1 MMNVQDIYE
10 LSPMQQGMLFHTL
23 YAPESGVYFEQ
34 RSCLLEGDLHV
45 AAFKQAWQEV
55 VQRHAVLRTAFY
67 WEEADKP
74 LQVVYAS
81 AELPWVQEDW
91 QVLTEPEQAE
101 KLEAFLQRDR
111 IQGFRLDQAPLM
123 RCALFQLGPQRHRF
137 VWSHHHL
144 LMDGWCNAL
153 LIKEVLACYKA
164 QRQGQ
169 TLTLQPP
176 RPYRDY
182 ILWLQQQDQQ
192 AAQAYWQKTLAGF
205 AAPTPLGIDR
215 LRLTSAPSEHCDQ
228 WLTLSQNL
236 TADLNACAQR
246 HHLTLNTLIQGAWAL
261 VLSRYSDTGDVV
273 FGATVSGRPPT
284 LPGADSIVGL
294 FINTVP
300 VRVSL
305 PPEMPLLPW
314 LQQIQADQRDRETY
328 SFSRLTD
335 IQSWSQVPHGTPLFE
350 SLLVFENYPVSL
362 NAALTDDSS
371 GLTIREGKGF
381 EQTNYPLALV
391 VIPGET
397 LALRMNYDQSRIPT
411 AAIHRLLN
419 HLETLLQGMIADPDQ
434 PLATLL
440 LLTPA
445 EQQQFQTWNHTQQP
459 IPERCV
465 HELIADQAK
474 ATPDATAVVFEDTT
488 LSYRKL
494 DYRSKQL
501 ANYLVQQGVQ
511 PGDRVAVCLE
521 RSAEL
526 VITLLAILK
535 TGATYVP
542 LDPTYP
548 AERLRFI
555 LEDAQVSL
563 LITAN
568 SSTVGSAP
576 MVDRLTAD
584 SMVGSAHLPIEAI
597 TNNTLPILDLAREA
611 DAIAHLP
618 THLPTHSPTHPPTYP
633 PTHPPSSLAY
643 LIYTSGST
651 GTPKGVA
658 IRHASLTN
666 LLSAMAQAP
675 GMTARDTLLAVTTP
689 AFDIAALELF
699 LPLTVGGTLV
709 IASQD
714 TVRDPHK
721 LAAQLEQHDI
731 TLMQATPATW
741 RLLLES
747 GWAGKAN
754 LKLLCGGEALDVSLA
769 QKLLECG
776 QELWNLYGPTETTI
790 WSAALQIESSMLQDG
805 IVPIGKPIANT
816 QFYVLDSQQ
825 NPVPVGVPGEL
836 HIGGIGLSSGYWNRE
851 GLTAEWFVAN
861 PPLKKAEGRR
871 QKAEIEDPFILHP
884 SSFCLYKTGD
894 RVRLREDGTLEYLG
908 RLDYQIK
915 LRGFR
920 IELGEI
926 EAVLTQHPQI
936 SQAVVTL
943 HKESEESQL
952 VAYVVSN
959 CELKTQNL
967 KLKTYLS
974 QHLLPYM
981 LPSQFVVLDAL
992 PLTPNGKVDRKAL
1005 PKPESTETAQ
1015 TSITPLTLTE
1025 ELLANIWSAV
1035 LTQDSIGRDENFFEL
1050 GGTLPAGDSG
1060 GGPGAA
1066 GVWGRVAG
1074 AIVLRAPHSG
1084 STCDRN

>member
-1 MMNVQDIYE
+1 
-10 LSPMQQGMLFHTL
+10 
-23 YAPESGVYFEQ
+23 
-34 RSCLLEGDLHV
+34 
-45 AAFKQAWQEV
+45 
-55 VQRHAVLRTAFY
+55 
-67 WEEADKP
+67 
-74 LQVVYAS
+74 
-81 AELPWVQEDW
+81 
-91 QVLTEPEQAE
+91 
-101 KLEAFLQRDR
+101 
-111 IQGFRLDQAPLM
+111 
-123 RCALFQLGPQRHRF
+123 
-137 VWSHHHL
+137 
-144 LMDGWCNAL
+144 MDGWCNAL

>member
-1 MMNVQDIYE
+1 
-10 LSPMQQGMLFHTL
+10 MLFHTL

-153 LIKEVLACYKA
+153 LIKEVLACYRA
-164 QRQGQ
+164 RRQGQ

-440 LLTPA
+440 PLTPA
-445 EQQQFQTWNHTQQP
+445 RSPQP
-459 IPERCV
+459 SSSNSKPG
-465 HELIADQAK
+465 
-474 ATPDATAVVFEDTT
+474 TT
-488 LSYRKL
+488 
-494 DYRSKQL
+494 
-501 ANYLVQQGVQ
+501 
-511 PGDRVAVCLE
+511 
-521 RSAEL
+521 
-526 VITLLAILK
+526 
-535 TGATYVP
+535 
-542 LDPTYP
+542 
-548 AERLRFI
+548 
-555 LEDAQVSL
+555 
-563 LITAN
+563 
-568 SSTVGSAP
+568 
-576 MVDRLTAD
+576 
-584 SMVGSAHLPIEAI
+584 
-597 TNNTLPILDLAREA
+597 
-611 DAIAHLP
+611 
-618 THLPTHSPTHPPTYP
+618 
-633 PTHPPSSLAY
+633 PSSLSQNA
-643 LIYTSGST
+643 
-651 GTPKGVA
+651 
-658 IRHASLTN
+658 ASM
-666 LLSAMAQAP
+666 S
-675 GMTARDTLLAVTTP
+675 
-689 AFDIAALELF
+689 
-699 LPLTVGGTLV
+699 
-709 IASQD
+709 
-714 TVRDPHK
+714 
-721 LAAQLEQHDI
+721 
-731 TLMQATPATW
+731 
-741 RLLLES
+741 
-747 GWAGKAN
+747 
-754 LKLLCGGEALDVSLA
+754 
-769 QKLLECG
+769 
-776 QELWNLYGPTETTI
+776 
-790 WSAALQIESSMLQDG
+790 
-805 IVPIGKPIANT
+805 
-816 QFYVLDSQQ
+816 
-825 NPVPVGVPGEL
+825 
-836 HIGGIGLSSGYWNRE
+836 
-851 GLTAEWFVAN
+851 
-861 PPLKKAEGRR
+861 
-871 QKAEIEDPFILHP
+871 
-884 SSFCLYKTGD
+884 
-894 RVRLREDGTLEYLG
+894 
-908 RLDYQIK
+908 
-915 LRGFR
+915 
-920 IELGEI
+920 
-926 EAVLTQHPQI
+926 
-936 SQAVVTL
+936 
-943 HKESEESQL
+943 
-952 VAYVVSN
+952 
-959 CELKTQNL
+959 
-967 KLKTYLS
+967 
-974 QHLLPYM
+974 
-981 LPSQFVVLDAL
+981 
-992 PLTPNGKVDRKAL
+992 
-1005 PKPESTETAQ
+1005 
-1015 TSITPLTLTE
+1015 
-1025 ELLANIWSAV
+1025 
-1035 LTQDSIGRDENFFEL
+1035 
-1050 GGTLPAGDSG
+1050 
-1060 GGPGAA
+1060 
-1066 GVWGRVAG
+1066 
-1074 AIVLRAPHSG
+1074 
-1084 STCDRN
+1084 